1 MGALLSKPIYTK
13 KSEEGEGGDFIWAAS
28 GMQGWR
34 RTMEDN
40 HVHQAE
46 LKEDLKTFSI
56 FCVFDGHAGHI
67 VADKSAEKI
76 PEFLRAEAPFNT
88 LKDGEDYDTEEIKAA
103 IVTAFMK
110 LDAFMQPDRTIKE
123 AGCTATGVVI
133 GPKHFWFVNIGDSR
147 SLLCRNK
154 ALQFATV
161 DHKPMDEAER
171 SRIINAGGHVTN
183 NRVNGE
189 LAVSRALGD
198 FKLKSNPNLGQALQ
212 SVSCEGDVDIIERD
226 FGKDDCI
233 IICCDGVYD
242 VNSSEEVVDLVV
254 KRLPLHD
261 TLKDVCEEVADYAC
275 LKGSKDNIS
284 AMIISFKN
292 STVKR
297 NETLVKKNLEFDEK
311 LKGLAADYVKE
322 AFADDKSAY
331 EVERC
336 FRWFNEHHAE
346 LFTNEELCQ
355 DYGMQ
360 IKKGPIHHQFDK
372 DAMFIRDTRGAANRK
387 RIQAELAEKARKK
400 AECEKRGERYVSSDS
415 DDDY

>member
-1 MGALLSKPIYTK
+1 MGALLSKPIFTK
-13 KSEEGEGGDFIWAAS
+13 KSENGEGNDLIWAAS

-40 HVHQAE
+40 HCNQSE
-46 LKEDLKTFSI
+46 LKEDLKSFSI

-67 VADKSAEKI
+67 VADQSAQKI
-76 PEFLRAEAPFNT
+76 PEFLCAEAPFNT
-88 LKDGEDYDTEEIKAA
+88 LKDGQEYNTEEIKKA

-110 LDAFMQPDRTIKE
+110 LDAHMKEDRSIKE

-154 ALQFATV
+154 QLMFATV
-161 DHKPMDEAER
+161 DHKPTDEAEKN
-171 SRIINAGGHVTN
+171 RIEKAGGHVTN

-198 FKLKSNPNLGQALQ
+198 FKLKSNPNLGQADQ
-212 SVSCEGDVDIIERD
+212 SVSCEGDVEIIERLP
-226 FGKDDCI
+226 GKDNCI

-242 VNSSEEVVDLVV
+242 VNTSEEVVSLVV
-254 KRLPLHD
+254 NRIPA
-261 TLKDVCEEVADYAC
+261 KDSLQDLCEEIADFAC

-284 AMIISFKN
+284 AMVISFKD
-292 STVKR
+292 SPVKR
-297 NETLVKKNLEFDEK
+297 DEALVKKHNDFDEK
-311 LKGLAADYVKE
+311 LKQITADYVKE

-336 FRWFNEHHAE
+336 FRWFDENQKE
-346 LFTNEELCQ
+346 LFEDEELC
-355 DYGMQ
+355 YGLGMS
-360 IKKGPIHHQFDK
+360 IKKGVIHHQFDK
-372 DAMFIRDTRGAANRK
+372 DAMLIRDTRGAANRK
-387 RIQAELAEKARKK
+387 RIQKELAEKARKK
-400 AECEKRGERYVSSDS
+400 AEAEKKGVKYVSSDS
-415 DDDY
+415 DDY